1 MMDKFS
7 VIGQSVPRLESEEKV
22 TGRLKYLEDLKLAG
36 LLQAKI
42 LRSPHAHAT
51 IRQID
56 ARQAAQLP
64 GVAAVLTR
72 DDVLNNPAYDSHYGP
87 IYKDQTIVAL
97 DKVRYVGDPVAAVAA
112 TRADIA
118 EEALELIEVDYDELP
133 AVFDPEEALAKTA
146 PVLHEKVE
154 MRQHGFADV
163 GGIRPVDGT
172 NICNHFHLSLGDVEK
187 GFRESDHVFENFFSS
202 PAAQHSA
209 LEPHMAIASWDGPG
223 RLTIWAT
230 VQNPF
235 VNRDLLSEIFHLP
248 LSKIRVISL
257 NIGGGYGSKLYP
269 KLEPV
274 VAALSLKAKRPV
286 AITLTREEVF
296 QTITKH
302 GAKIYLKT
310 GVRKDGR
317 ILARQCRIYLD
328 TGAYAEIGPRVSKKS
343 GYTAAGPYDIPNVLV
358 DSYLAYT
365 NKVPA
370 GAFRG
375 FGVTQSNWAHESEM
389 DIIARALQMD
399 PLELRRKNLLREG
412 GIGVTGEHLHGV
424 AIRECL
430 DKVAEAIGWGKPAA
444 PSSPRMARGKGL
456 ACLIKATVT
465 PSVST
470 ALIRLNEDGSA
481 TVYVGTADVGQG
493 SDTVMAQIV
502 SEELRIPM
510 DQVQILHSDT
520 DYTPYDLSTSSSR
533 STFHMGRAVQLAA
546 EDIRRQLACLAAPLF
561 RVGPEEIVFENQE
574 VRPRDGGEG
583 LSYRDLFMKHYGIK
597 GINLYGRGLLKTD
610 AKQKSGEPQ
619 TSVFWTTGAA
629 AAEVEVDRETGQVR
643 VVRYATAADVGK
655 ALNPFFCEQQ
665 LRGAAIS
672 GIGQALMEQ
681 LVYQDGLLINPNFLD
696 YNLPRFLDIPE
707 EIIPILVE
715 LPHPDG
721 PFGAK
726 GLGETALIP
735 APPAIANAVE
745 DAVGARIK
753 DLPIT
758 PEKVFLAMQRKREEE
773 VAQVHLAK
781 S

>member
-1 MMDKFS
+1 
-7 VIGQSVPRLESEEKV
+7 
-22 TGRLKYLEDLKLAG
+22 
-36 LLQAKI
+36 
-42 LRSPHAHAT
+42 
-51 IRQID
+51 
-56 ARQAAQLP
+56 
-64 GVAAVLTR
+64 
-72 DDVLNNPAYDSHYGP
+72 
-87 IYKDQTIVAL
+87 
-97 DKVRYVGDPVAAVAA
+97 
-112 TRADIA
+112 
-118 EEALELIEVDYDELP
+118 
-133 AVFDPEEALAKTA
+133 
-146 PVLHEKVE
+146 
-154 MRQHGFADV
+154 
-163 GGIRPVDGT
+163 
-172 NICNHFHLSLGDVEK
+172 
-187 GFRESDHVFENFFSS
+187 
-202 PAAQHSA
+202 
-209 LEPHMAIASWDGPG
+209 
-223 RLTIWAT
+223 
-230 VQNPF
+230 
-235 VNRDLLSEIFHLP
+235 
-248 LSKIRVISL
+248 
-257 NIGGGYGSKLYP
+257 
-269 KLEPV
+269 
-274 VAALSLKAKRPV
+274 
-286 AITLTREEVF
+286 
-296 QTITKH
+296 
-302 GAKIYLKT
+302 
-310 GVRKDGR
+310 
-317 ILARQCRIYLD
+317 
-328 TGAYAEIGPRVSKKS
+328 
-343 GYTAAGPYDIPNVLV
+343 
-358 DSYLAYT
+358 
-365 NKVPA
+365 
-370 GAFRG
+370 
-375 FGVTQSNWAHESEM
+375 
-389 DIIARALQMD
+389 
-399 PLELRRKNLLREG
+399 
-412 GIGVTGEHLHGV
+412 
-424 AIRECL
+424 
-430 DKVAEAIGWGKPAA
+430 
-444 PSSPRMARGKGL
+444 MARGKGL

-481 TVYVGTADVGQG
+481 TVYVGTADIGQG

-510 DQVQILHSDT
+510 DQIQILHSDT